1 MSGPDN
7 TWRKN
12 FSNSLSFRQAR
23 VAVVVGFILGIG
35 FSAIQI
41 LSDLRREIRQTDA
54 TFEQS
59 LKILEE
65 PAFQA
70 AFGLDKVLAQTV
82 VNGLF
87 HQLAISEATI
97 IDSYGDTMYS
107 RTRPQ
112 LKTSLSWLAEGIFG
126 EVKSYSTQLVEKRTN
141 FYAGELIIRVDTNV
155 IARDFFKR
163 SGLVL
168 GFGVLR
174 NVLLATVLALI
185 YHKMLTKP
193 LREIADHIHRGAT
206 ELPVSKTH
214 EKDEL
219 SEIALEYNKL
229 SHARAQAVTRLKEEE
244 RRYRRLIANS
254 QVSLSN
260 ADYSEVIKSLNQLR
274 NEGVDDLRHYLDEH
288 EDAAWQLFTT
298 IEVLS
303 ANDATLKLFGAGS
316 EDELMQQSEKTF
328 GPETIVMFEDQL
340 CAIWDKQGL
349 FRAETT
355 FYTLTGEEIIGV
367 ISLPLPD
374 TDAGFS
380 SIPVSILDITEFKNA
395 ETELTFRGEIIEVVG
410 EGVLVS
416 RVSDGVIIYTNASLD
431 ATFGY
436 DRGELTGRVVSLLN
450 AKTDPSPEEVS
461 STIADKILNGDRWEG
476 EVLNVHKDG
485 SLFWSEVSVTGFEHS
500 VHGALAIAVQ
510 SDISDRKLLED
521 QLRQSQRMEAVGQL
535 TGGVAHDFNNLLA
548 VMLGNTEM
556 LEDLAD
562 KTPETTKFINTIK
575 SAVDRASSLTGRL
588 LAFSR
593 QSTLA
598 PVPANVCDLI
608 GGIDD
613 MLQRT
618 LGATIELAV
627 ACPDDLWPALID
639 THEFENALIN
649 LVLNARDA
657 MPRGGR
663 LTIETQNATLD
674 ESYAALSTEVTPGD
688 YVQVTVSDTGM
699 GMSEDVQLKVFE
711 PFFTTKDVGK
721 GSGLGLS
728 MVFGFAKQ
736 SNGHV
741 TIYSEEGHGT
751 SVRLYLPRSKEAVAE
766 VEAFQSVQEHA
777 RGVGHILVVEDDAAV
792 RNISASILRTH
803 GYTVQEAENGHEAD
817 QHLRDGLSFD
827 LLFTDM
833 VLPGGLNGVEI
844 AALAQKCHPNIKV
857 LYTTGFA
864 ENSSVEV
871 RKLVSS
877 GLLINKPFLRATLL
891 EKVQQV
897 LENKSA

>member
-1 MSGPDN
+1 MPDQDS
-7 TWRKN
+7 TSSKK
-12 FSNSLSFRQAR
+12 FKNSLSFRQAR
-23 VAVVVGFILGIG
+23 VAVLAGFVLGIG

-41 LSDLRREIRQTDA
+41 FADLRREIHQVDT

-59 LKILEE
+59 LKILEDS
-65 PAFQA
+65 AYQA
-70 AFGLDKVLAQTV
+70 AYGLDKVLAQTV
-82 VNGLF
+82 VDGVF

-107 RTRPQ
+107 RTRPP

-126 EVKSYSTQLVEKRTN
+126 EVKSYSTQLLEKGTG

-174 NVLLATVLALI
+174 NLLLATVLAFL

-193 LREIADHIHRGAT
+193 LREIADLIHEGAA
-206 ELPVSKTH
+206 ELPVTEAH
-214 EKDEL
+214 NTDEL
-219 SEIALEYNKL
+219 GDIARAYNTL
-229 SHARAQAVTRLKEEE
+229 SRARAQAVTRLQEEE
-244 RRYRRLIANS
+244 QRFRRLFENS

-260 ADYSEVIKSLNQLR
+260 ADYSDVIKSLNQLR
-274 NEGVDDLRHYLDEH
+274 TDGVEDLRRHLDMNEG
-288 EDAAWQLFTT
+288 ATWQLFTS
-298 IEVLS
+298 IDILS
-303 ANDATLKLFGAGS
+303 ANDATLKLFGATS
-316 EDELMQQSEKTF
+316 EDNLMRQAEKTF
-328 GPETIVMFEDQL
+328 GPKTLEMFKDQL
-340 CAIWDKQGL
+340 CAIWDKQSM
-349 FRAETT
+349 FRAETV
-355 FYTLTGEEIIGV
+355 FYTLAGEEIIGV
-367 ISLPLPD
+367 ISLPIPD
-374 TDAGFS
+374 TDTGFT
-380 SIPVSILDITEFKNA
+380 SIPVSILDVTEFKNA

-436 DRGELTGRVVSLLN
+436 DRGELTGQVVSVLN
-450 AKTDPSPEEVS
+450 APTEVAPEEVS
-461 STIADKILNGDRWEG
+461 LSITDTLLKGGRWED
-476 EVLNVHKDG
+476 EVLNIRKDG

-510 SDISDRKLLED
+510 SDISEHKLLEE
-521 QLRQSQRMEAVGQL
+521 QLRQAQRMEAVGQL

-548 VMLGNTEM
+548 VMLGNTEL
-556 LEDLAD
+556 LEDQAD
-562 KTPETTKFINTIK
+562 KAPATQKFIKTIK
-575 SAVDRASSLTGRL
+575 SAVERATSLTGRL

-593 QSTLA
+593 QSALA
-598 PVPANVCDLI
+598 PVPANVCDVI

-618 LGATIELAV
+618 LGATIKLSV
-627 ACPDDLWPALID
+627 VCPDDLWPALID
-639 THEFENALIN
+639 THEFENALVN

-657 MPRGGR
+657 MPRGGQ
-663 LTIETQNATLD
+663 LTIETQNITVD
-674 ESYAALSTEVTPGD
+674 GSFAAQSAEVAPGD
-688 YVQVTVSDTGM
+688 YVQVSVSDTGE
-699 GMSEDVQLKVFE
+699 GMSEEVRLKVFE

-741 TIYSEEGHGT
+741 SIYSEEGHGT
-751 SVRLYLPRSKEAVAE
+751 SVRLYMPRSSENVATEAA
-766 VEAFQSVQEHA
+766 VETVQEHA
-777 RGVGHILVVEDDAAV
+777 RGTGHILVVEDDDAV
-792 RNISASILRTH
+792 RNISVAILQAQ
-803 GYTVQEAENGHEAD
+803 GFTVTEAANGLEAA
-817 QHLRDGLSFD
+817 QHLRDGPRFD

-833 VLPGGLNGVEI
+833 VLPGGLNGLEI
-844 AALAQKCHPNIKV
+844 AAQAQKCQPDIKV

-864 ENSSVEV
+864 ENASDEV
-871 RKLVSS
+871 RSLVSR
-877 GLLINKPFLRATLL
+877 GLLINKPFQRAALLDKVHHILELQTL
-891 EKVQQV
+891 
-897 LENKSA
+897 

>member
-1 MSGPDN
+1 MPDSDS
-7 TWRKN
+7 TEPKK
-12 FSNSLSFRQAR
+12 FTNSLSFRQAR
-23 VAVVVGFILGIG
+23 VAVLVGFVLGIG

-41 LSDLRREIRQTDA
+41 FSDLRREIQQIDT

-59 LKILEE
+59 LKILKDS
-65 PAFQA
+65 AYQA
-70 AFGLDKVLAQTV
+70 AYGLDNVLAQTV
-82 VNGLF
+82 VDGVF

-112 LKTSLSWLAEGIFG
+112 LETSLSWLAEGIFG
-126 EVKSYSTQLVEKRTN
+126 EVKSYSTQLLEEGSG

-174 NVLLATVLALI
+174 NLLLATVLALL
-185 YHKMLTKP
+185 YHRMLTKP
-193 LREIADHIHRGAT
+193 LREIADLIHEGAA
-206 ELPVSKTH
+206 ELPVTKAH
-214 EKDEL
+214 KNDEL
-219 SEIALEYNKL
+219 GEIALEYNKL
-229 SHARAQAVTRLKEEE
+229 SFDRAQALLRLKEEE
-244 RRYRRLIANS
+244 QRYRRLIANS

-274 NEGVDDLRHYLDEH
+274 NEGVDDLRGYLDLNE
-288 EDAAWQLFTT
+288 EAAWRLFSS
-298 IEVLS
+298 IEILS
-303 ANDATLKLFGAGS
+303 ANDATLKLFGAES
-316 EDELMQQSEKTF
+316 ENELMQQSQKTF
-328 GPETIVMFEDQL
+328 GPETLEMFEDQL
-340 CAIWDKQGL
+340 CAIWDKHSM
-349 FRAETT
+349 FRAETV
-355 FYTLTGEEIIGV
+355 FHTLAGEEIIGV

-374 TDAGFS
+374 TDAGFT
-380 SIPVSILDITEFKNA
+380 SIPVSILDVTEFKNA

-416 RVSDGVIIYTNASLD
+416 RVSDGAIIYTNASLD

-436 DRGELTGRVVSLLN
+436 DRGELKDQVVSLLN
-450 AKTDPSPEEVS
+450 AKTETTPEEVS
-461 STIADKILNGDRWEG
+461 STIADKILKGDRWEG
-476 EVLNVHKDG
+476 EVLNVRKDG
-485 SLFWSEVSVTGFEHS
+485 SLFRSELSVTGFEHS

-548 VMLGNTEM
+548 VMLGNTEL

-562 KTPETTKFINTIK
+562 ETPETTKFIKTIK

-598 PVPANVCDLI
+598 PVPADVCDLI
-608 GGIDD
+608 GGIED

-618 LGATIELAV
+618 LGATIDLTV

-639 THEFENALIN
+639 THAFENALVN

-674 ESYAALSTEVTPGD
+674 ASYAAQSTEVTPGD
-688 YVQVTVSDTGM
+688 YVQVTVSDTGE
-699 GMSEDVQLKVFE
+699 GMSEDVQRKVFE

-736 SNGHV
+736 SSGHV

-751 SVRLYLPRSKEAVAE
+751 SVSLYLPRSSDVATE
-766 VEAFQSVQEHA
+766 LTTIPNMNMHA
-777 RGVGHILVVEDDAAV
+777 QGVGHILVVEDDAAV
-792 RNISASILRTH
+792 RSISVSILRAH
-803 GYTVQEAENGHEAD
+803 GYTVQEAGNGQEAA
-817 QHLRDGLSFD
+817 QHLQDGQKFD

-833 VLPGGLNGVEI
+833 VLPGGLNGIEI
-844 AALAQKCHPNIKV
+844 AALAQKGQPDIKV

-864 ENSSVEV
+864 ENSSVEIQ
-871 RKLVSS
+871 KLVSD
-877 GLLINKPFLRATLL
+877 GLLINKPFQRATLL
-891 EKVQQV
+891 EKVHQV
-897 LENKSA
+897 LDSKRT